1 MALLLSSSPSPF
13 QCSTYL
19 HCTTFLQALSGT
31 RSQHD
36 SARLHRTTRPRP
48 QHVTR
53 SPLQDISSRH
63 HLSSTRPDP
72 SKRHPPSDK
81 STSTHITTDV
91 RAPPNIPHR
100 PPSPSTGIPP
110 LLQRS
115 LRHKNKR
122 CSSPPL
128 RASCLFLA
136 VSSSGPC
143 VCDVS
148 ALFAPWAL
156 LASSSSSPVFRSWFP
171 EHTLRTRLASS
182 FGPEPVLLLHLL
194 ALACL
199 RLLSSVTVHV
209 AV

>member
-1 MALLLSSSPSPF
+1 MIQCTATDTMALLLSSSPSPF

-100 PPSPSTGIPP
+100 PSSPSTGIPP

-128 RASCLFLA
+128 SI
-136 VSSSGPC
+136 VPPSSR
-143 VCDVS
+143 
-148 ALFAPWAL
+148 L
-156 LASSSSSPVFRSWFP
+156 LQWS
-171 EHTLRTRLASS
+171 L
-182 FGPEPVLLLHLL
+182 
-194 ALACL
+194 CL
-199 RLLSSVTVHV
+199 RCFC
-209 AV
+209 AVCAMGPP